1 MGDAQQTKDGV
12 EERRDVGKKMIS
24 RLQQRIKQS
33 FYLTSQLKMNSL
45 WDAMCGRPNGAFAV
59 CWKQNRLWRCVLHK
73 IMLFAVSCGQISL
86 VLREKEQSNY
96 KIIPHLGP

>member
-1 MGDAQQTKDGV
+1 MERGDGMGDAQQTKDGV

-45 WDAMCGRPNGAFAV
+45 WDAMCGRANGAFAV
-59 CWKQNRLWRCVLHK
+59 C
-73 IMLFAVSCGQISL
+73 
-86 VLREKEQSNY
+86 
-96 KIIPHLGP
+96 